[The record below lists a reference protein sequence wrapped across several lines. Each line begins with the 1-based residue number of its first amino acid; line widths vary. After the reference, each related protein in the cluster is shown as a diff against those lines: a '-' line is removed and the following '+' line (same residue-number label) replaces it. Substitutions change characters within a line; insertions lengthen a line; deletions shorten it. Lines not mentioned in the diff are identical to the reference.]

1 MIYASMTAAQE
12 TRMSE
17 PSLSVDR
24 GAAEAMLRNMHEHQ
38 GGTPITDLAASIHPK
53 AVMRL
58 LVSFNRLLKG
68 REAVVDALESGR
80 QAAIFRATVERF
92 EWLDEHT
99 ALTFARARYALEHG
113 GFAEGRI
120 VWLDEIRDGQI
131 WRVRNF
137 KLESEARRAY
147 ETGEDIVTA

>member
-1 MIYASMTAAQE
+1 
-12 TRMSE
+12 
-17 PSLSVDR
+17 
-24 GAAEAMLRNMHEHQ
+24 MLRAMHEHE
-38 GGTPITDLAASIHPK
+38 GGSPITDLAASIHPK

-58 LVSFNRLLKG
+58 LVSFNQLLKG
-68 REAVVDALESGR
+68 REAIVDALESGR
-80 QAAIFRATVERF
+80 QAAIFRASVERF

-131 WRVRNF
+131 YRVRNF
-137 KLESEARRAY
+137 RQESEARRAY
-147 ETGEDIVTA
+147 RSGGDVA

>member
-1 MIYASMTAAQE
+1 
-12 TRMSE
+12 MSE
-17 PSLSVDR
+17 PLPSVDR
-24 GAAEAMLRNMHEHQ
+24 AAAEAMLRAMHEHE
-38 GGTPITDLAASIHPK
+38 GGSPITDLAASIHPK

-58 LVSFNRLLKG
+58 LVSFNQLLKG
-68 REAVVDALESGR
+68 REAIVDALESGR
-80 QAAIFRATVERF
+80 QAAIFRASVERF

-131 WRVRNF
+131 YRVRNF
-137 KLESEARRAY
+137 RQESEARRAY
-147 ETGEDIVTA
+147 RSGGDVA

>member
-1 MIYASMTAAQE
+1 MP
-12 TRMSE
+12 E
-17 PSLSVDR
+17 PSPSVER
-24 GAAEAMLRNMHEHQ
+24 AVAESMLRAMHEHE
-38 GGTPITDLAASIHPK
+38 GGTPISDLAASIHPRAMMK
-53 AVMRL
+53 L
-58 LVSFNRLLKG
+58 LVSFDRVLKG
-68 REAVVDALESGR
+68 REAVVDALEKGR
-80 QAAIFRATVERF
+80 QAAIYRGTVERF

-137 KLESEARRAY
+137 KQEAEARRAY
-147 ETGEDIVTA
+147 ERGEDIPSARA

>member
-1 MIYASMTAAQE
+1 
-12 TRMSE
+12 MSE
-17 PSLSVDR
+17 SPSSVDR
-24 GAAEAMLRNMHEHQ
+24 AVAEGMLRAMHEHE
-38 GGTPITDLAASIHPK
+38 GGSPIADLAASIHPK

-58 LVSFNRLLKG
+58 LVSFNHLLKG
-68 REAVVDALESGR
+68 REAIVAALESGR
-80 QAAIFRATVERF
+80 QATIFRASVERI

-113 GFAEGRI
+113 GFAEGRV

-137 KLESEARRAY
+137 RLESEARRAY
-147 ETGEDIVTA
+147 ETGTDIASVEV

>member
-1 MIYASMTAAQE
+1 
-12 TRMSE
+12 MSE
-17 PSLSVDR
+17 PLPSVDR
-24 GAAEAMLRNMHEHQ
+24 AAEEAMLRAMHEHES
-38 GGTPITDLAASIHPK
+38 GTPIADLAASIHPK

-68 REAVVDALESGR
+68 REAVIDALESGR

-92 EWLDEHT
+92 EWLDDHT
-99 ALTFARARYALEHG
+99 TLTFARARYALEQG

-137 KLESEARRAY
+137 KQESEARRAY
-147 ETGEDIVTA
+147 ETGADIASAEV